1 MPKNTA
7 EQELKEAF
15 YEQLKSALE
24 GTPNRDIMIVHG
36 DLNAKVGKDNI
47 TREII
52 IGERRSWHH
61 EQEWMVVYRFL

>member
-15 YEQLKSALE
+15 YEQLKSVLE
-24 GTPNRDIMIVHG
+24 RTPNRDIMIVHG
-36 DLNAKVGKDNI
+36 DLNAKMGKDNS